1 MIRITVAQ
9 ADTRAIRFTDKHGKP
24 AVFHVQPA
32 YAHTV
37 DRQGN
42 TPPYP
47 EKIEL
52 ALDKDPQT
60 GEALSYAPGDYQL
73 HPSSIYVDRNG
84 RLAVSARLAPLKA
97 KAPTAAAA

>member
-9 ADTRAIRFTDKHGKP
+9 ADARAIKFTDKAGKP
-24 AVFHVQPA
+24 RVFYVQPA

-42 TPPYP
+42 PPPYP

-52 ALDKDPQT
+52 GLDTDTNT
-60 GEALSYAPGDYQL
+60 GEPITWAPGEYQL
-73 HPSSIYVDRNG
+73 HPSSVYVDRNG
-84 RLAVSARLAPLKA
+84 RLAVSARLAPLKPKQPA
-97 KAPTAAAA
+97 

>member
-9 ADTRAIRFTDKHGKP
+9 ADARAIKYTDKAGKP

-42 TPPYP
+42 PPPYP
-47 EKIEL
+47 EKVEL
-52 ALDKDPQT
+52 ALDRDPQT
-60 GEALSYAPGDYQL
+60 GEPLTYAPGDYQL

-84 RLAVSARLAPLKA
+84 RLAVSARLAPLTK
-97 KAPTAAAA
+97 KPAAT

>member
-9 ADTRAIRFTDKHGKP
+9 ADPRAIRYTDKAGKA
-24 AVFHVQPA
+24 AVFFVQPA

-42 TPPYP
+42 PPPYP
-47 EKIEL
+47 EKVEV
-52 ALDKDPQT
+52 ALDKDPAT
-60 GEALSYAPGDYQL
+60 GEAVTYAVGDYQL

-84 RLAVSARLAPLKA
+84 RLAVSARLVPLKA
-97 KAPTAAAA
+97 KSPT

>member
-9 ADTRAIRFTDKHGKP
+9 AAARAINYTDKAGKP
-24 AVFHVQPA
+24 ARFYVQPA

-37 DRQGN
+37 DREGN

-47 EKIEL
+47 EKFEL
-52 ALDKDPQT
+52 MLDKDEHGNPLT
-60 GEALSYAPGDYQL
+60 YAPGDYQL
-73 HPSSIYVDRNG
+73 HPSSVYVDRNG

-97 KAPTAAAA
+97 SAKATT